1 VSHGEGLEAG
11 ARATYSGPPKRV
23 EVLLG
28 CGRLLTQV
36 PGLARSRLEILRL
49 VRALGSRRTLER
61 DQPPGRSA
69 QRGGVPGSPEPRNH
83 GLTRERSSVPLS
95 SVYRHGS

>member
-1 VSHGEGLEAG
+1 MSHGEGLEAG
-11 ARATYSGPPKRV
+11 ARATYSGPPKGV

-69 QRGGVPGSPEPRNH
+69 HVAECPGVQSPAI
-83 GLTRERSSVPLS
+83 TI
-95 SVYRHGS
+95 